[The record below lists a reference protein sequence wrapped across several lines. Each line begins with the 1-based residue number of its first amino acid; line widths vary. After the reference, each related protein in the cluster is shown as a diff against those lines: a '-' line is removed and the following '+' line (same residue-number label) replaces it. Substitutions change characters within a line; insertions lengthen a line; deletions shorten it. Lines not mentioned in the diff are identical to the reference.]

1 VCLIGYCKF
10 HHRDI
15 KEGLAYFG
23 VDPRIFKRLAITRE
37 QIRRFNLPYNPDKQT
52 QDKLDHDAR
61 TRGFIEKYGQIY
73 ATELDAFFAVAPN
86 ELRLL
91 IQRSIDQHF
100 DEDIYNEVMDMEE
113 HSEESINRL
122 VNERVRFVA

>member
-1 VCLIGYCKF
+1 
-10 HHRDI
+10 
-15 KEGLAYFG
+15 
-23 VDPRIFKRLAITRE
+23 
-37 QIRRFNLPYNPDKQT
+37 
-52 QDKLDHDAR
+52 
-61 TRGFIEKYGQIY
+61 
-73 ATELDAFFAVAPN
+73 
-86 ELRLL
+86 LL